1 MCAIA
6 RVAMQMFYGKRKT
19 VLEELGNRIWMM
31 IRYEDDISYQGR
43 MGMGEGSSS
52 VLQEVGAGG
61 QVTP

>member
-1 MCAIA
+1 
-6 RVAMQMFYGKRKT
+6 MQMFYGKRKT